1 MIADISSRTLKR
13 FFATSP
19 IPLTLSSPVFDDC
32 PLVLANRA
40 FEELTGYSSDEIV
53 GRNCR
58 FMQGPSTTDEAR
70 SKLKTAVE
78 QKREAL
84 VPIMNYRKDG
94 SRFENYVFILPIFGE
109 NGSLLY
115 YLGSQCD
122 VSDRNLQMSPVEHAR
137 MLDVGIESSNVNL
150 ASEDRIQILRA
161 KACERTL
168 SELADYA
175 QPA

>member
-32 PLVLANRA
+32 PLVLVNQA
-40 FEELTGYSSDEIV
+40 FEELTGYESEEIV

-58 FMQGPSTTDEAR
+58 FMQGPETDPGSRTELR
-70 SKLKTAVE
+70 DAVE
-78 QKREAL
+78 KRTERL
-84 VPIMNYRKDG
+84 VSIINYRKNG
-94 SRFENYVFILPIFGE
+94 AKFENYVFILPIFGE

-122 VSDRNLQMSPVEHAR
+122 VSQRNLRMSPLEHAR
-137 MLDVGIESSNVNL
+137 LLDDGIDVSNQRL
-150 ASEDRIQILRA
+150 ASQERLQILRSR
-161 KACERTL
+161 ACTQSVL
-168 SELADYA
+168 DLNPVSA
-175 QPA
+175 